1 MKNKLLVSVFATAIA
16 VFAFTSCES
25 KSDVTEVCTDLTQKS
40 LHKSARSLLEVNGET
55 LTISEYEFASSN
67 VNDNRLVY
75 RTITFGNGKFEP
87 KKVENLTYQYGD
99 WNEDYTKF
107 SLLVTPATGAP
118 YTLWYGS
125 NALQT
130 SDGRL
135 FGGEG
140 TANTARVEKWE
151 KTLNNFLNTDW
162 EGVLE
167 ENIVLDSVMMDS
179 VYKYRVGGKTYYDTI
194 KVWTGEMAT
203 TFADSTVYTF
213 DVKRDASS
221 LANTGHYVKKFKR
234 YNYNKETKEKT
245 FLGDSIIKE
254 YDYTWYF
261 SEVSSDSKFSIT
273 LKSTTS
279 GVEGDVLGISKYKLD
294 TLGAA
299 AEFLLDGVT
308 YKRP

>member
-1 MKNKLLVSVFATAIA
+1 
-16 VFAFTSCES
+16 
-25 KSDVTEVCTDLTQKS
+25 
-40 LHKSARSLLEVNGET
+40 
-55 LTISEYEFASSN
+55 
-67 VNDNRLVY
+67 
-75 RTITFGNGKFEP
+75 
-87 KKVENLTYQYGD
+87 
-99 WNEDYTKF
+99 
-107 SLLVTPATGAP
+107 
-118 YTLWYGS
+118 
-125 NALQT
+125 
-130 SDGRL
+130 
-135 FGGEG
+135 
-140 TANTARVEKWE
+140 
-151 KTLNNFLNTDW
+151 LNNFLNTDW